1 MMLNCNNFK
10 VLNMTYGY
18 RYGNDILKE
27 MAKKLGD
34 ITGKNSK
41 IFRFDGDRFAVV
53 VGDYKDKNQLREL
66 GEEVLNLFKHPI
78 STAAGSQFLSME
90 LSIVENKNQENTT
103 EKMIQ
108 DAALA
113 LSGINHNEQ
122 FAISF
127 YEETMEDQL
136 KRQDRIEKALR
147 ECIMNPDDEQFF
159 LAYQPKLNLETN
171 AVIGFEALARLHVEG
186 AGSISPLEF
195 ISIAEE
201 RHLIYELGNLI
212 FWKTGQFLMR
222 LKENGYE
229 DLIVSVN
236 VSGIQLLRETF
247 LTDFQNILKISD
259 IRPECLELE
268 ITESVLLSNYELVNR
283 KLQQIKE
290 KGIRISLDD
299 FGTGFSSLSR
309 LRDMNID
316 IVKID
321 KYFIDKIVEHGEDK
335 LITAD
340 IISMAH
346 KFGLQAVAEG
356 VEERKQMDY
365 LKKYH
370 CDVVQGYYISKPL
383 SQNDAILF
391 LQGV

>member
-1 MMLNCNNFK
+1 M
-10 VLNMTYGY
+10 
-18 RYGNDILKE
+18 
-27 MAKKLGD
+27 
-34 ITGKNSK
+34 
-41 IFRFDGDRFAVV
+41 V

-212 FWKTGQFLMR
+212 FWKTGQFLTR

-259 IRPECLELE
+259 IRSQCLELE

-321 KYFIDKIVEHGEDK
+321 KYFIDKIVDHGEDK

-383 SQNDAILF
+383 SQNEAILF

>member
-1 MMLNCNNFK
+1 
-10 VLNMTYGY
+10 
-18 RYGNDILKE
+18 
-27 MAKKLGD
+27 
-34 ITGKNSK
+34 
-41 IFRFDGDRFAVV
+41 VV

-212 FWKTGQFLMR
+212 FWKTGQFLTR

-259 IRPECLELE
+259 IRSQCLELE

-321 KYFIDKIVEHGEDK
+321 KYFIDKIVDHGEDK

-383 SQNDAILF
+383 SQNEAILF